1 MSEWCV
7 QIMAVRERVKRHVV
21 KRTGDL
27 YQEITGE
34 INSVK
39 RLLDGVKRVPE
50 SSPVLPPR
58 AAQAFRAG
66 HLSYRLEMTWE
77 VLQRVQVRVASSGL
91 FQSIWRFSTCYLHH
105 DHSCD
110 SDSTFLLSARR

>member
-1 MSEWCV
+1 MLGLPPVALPVRVLPYVSHCDAV
-7 QIMAVRERVKRHVV
+7 QIMAVRERVKRHIV
-21 KRTGDL
+21 KRTSDL
-27 YQEITGE
+27 YQKVLDE
-34 INSVK
+34 INTVK

-77 VLQRVQVRVASSGL
+77 TLQRVQ
-91 FQSIWRFSTCYLHH
+91 
-105 DHSCD
+105 
-110 SDSTFLLSARR
+110 ARRSIASCLELDCWL